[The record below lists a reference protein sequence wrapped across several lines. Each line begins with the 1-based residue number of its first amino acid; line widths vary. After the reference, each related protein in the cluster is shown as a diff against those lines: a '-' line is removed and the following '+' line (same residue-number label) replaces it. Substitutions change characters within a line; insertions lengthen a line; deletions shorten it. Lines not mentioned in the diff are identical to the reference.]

1 MSDRRRILLALA
13 GSSLL
18 TVPPLRAQALPGTG
32 TGTGKGVSFPVADP
46 REDPR
51 RVYPLQLLQLV
62 LEQSGREPRVEERYH
77 YTQLRAMAEL
87 RQGRLDVT
95 MVTRRDL
102 PASEGLV
109 VPIPLRRGLLGLR
122 LLLCRAERAQTL
134 SQLRDLS
141 ELKALGLGYG
151 IDWTDR
157 PVFERLGFKVVS
169 ASNYAGLFG
178 MLQARRSDYLS
189 RGLNE
194 IWEELANGKLVG
206 PGLAVVPGLGLRYP
220 LDDYFVVRPD
230 APGLAE
236 ALQLGLQNAL
246 RNGSYQRLFDEH
258 FSQAL
263 RRAALHERRLL
274 RVDGY
279 PEDELVELAQQQ
291 LLAPLSG
298 KVKKT

>member
-1 MSDRRRILLALA
+1 MASRRRIVLALA

-18 TVPPLRAQALPGTG
+18 KVPPLWAQVLPGS
-32 TGTGKGVSFPVADP
+32 GKGVSFPVADP

-62 LEQSGREPRVEERYH
+62 LSQAGGDARIEERYH

-87 RQGRLDVT
+87 RVGRLDVT

-102 PASEGLV
+102 PAQDGLV

-122 LLLCRAERAQTL
+122 LLLCRAEQAQTL
-134 SQLRDLS
+134 SKLRDLN

-151 IDWTDR
+151 NDWTDR
-157 PVFERLGFKVVS
+157 PVFERLGFKVIS

-194 IWEELANGKLVG
+194 IWEELAKPKLVG
-206 PGLAVVPGLGLRYP
+206 PDLAVVPGLGLRYP

-230 APGLAE
+230 APELAE
-236 ALQLGLQNAL
+236 ALHLGLQQAL
-246 RNGSYQRLFDEH
+246 HNGSYQRLFDEH
-258 FSQAL
+258 FSRAL
-263 RRAALHERRLL
+263 HRAALHERRLL
-274 RVDGY
+274 RVEGY
-279 PEDELVELAQQQ
+279 PEDSLVEQAQQQ
-291 LLAPLSG
+291 LLAQSAS
-298 KVKKT
+298 KSKKT